1 MNGFDIK
8 DVINGSESYWN
19 ENGKYLEKKE
29 KPKVYF
35 LGGQSGAGKSN
46 LKKII
51 EQINKKNLVI
61 DVDEFRKYH
70 PNYFELYKKYGKDS
84 AKYTHDFASAV
95 ADELVKKSIE
105 NKVDVIIDGT
115 LKSLKT
121 PKERAEE
128 YKNSG
133 YSLEINTVVV
143 KPEKSFLSNLM
154 RYEELIEEKKV
165 PRLAPK
171 EIHDECVK
179 NFPTTISELYKTK
192 MFNNIKLYDREKNC
206 IYDMSKTP
214 NIDPKNI
221 IEKEFTREWKKEEYI
236 EYLNQWEK
244 LIDKMKNRNAE
255 DIEIKIALSEKDK
268 LIKNIRIENP
278 EIIKTFKTETIEK
291 ENPWSKKI
299 EKDKSKSKGLGR

>member
-1 MNGFDIK
+1 MDEFSFK

-19 ENGKYLEKKE
+19 EKGKNLENKE
-29 KPKVYF
+29 NPKVYF
-35 LGGQSGAGKSN
+35 LGGQSGAGKSK
-46 LKKII
+46 LKDRIGK
-51 EQINKKNLVI
+51 NNLVI

-84 AKYTHDFASAV
+84 AKYTHNFASAV
-95 ADELVKKSIE
+95 ADELVKKSME
-105 NKVDVIIDGT
+105 KKVDVIIDGT
-115 LKSLKT
+115 LKSFKT

-128 YKNSG
+128 YKKNG

-154 RYEELIEEKKV
+154 RYEELIEEKKI

-179 NFPTTISELYKTK
+179 NFPVTVSELYKTK
-192 MFNNIKLYDREKNC
+192 LFDNIKLYNRENEC
-206 IYDMSKTP
+206 VYDMSKTP
-214 NIDPKNI
+214 NIDPKSI

-244 LIDKMKNRNAE
+244 LIGKMKDRNAE
-255 DIEIKIALSEKDK
+255 DIEIKIALAEKEK
-268 LIKNIRIENP
+268 LIKNIRIESP
-278 EIIKTFKTETIEK
+278 EINKTSEK

-299 EKDKSKSKGLGR
+299 EKDKSKGLGRS

>member
-1 MNGFDIK
+1 MDDFSFK

-19 ENGKYLEKKE
+19 EKGKNLESKE
-29 KPKVYF
+29 NPKVYF
-35 LGGQSGAGKSN
+35 LGGQSGAGKSK
-46 LKKII
+46 LKDRIGK
-51 EQINKKNLVI
+51 NNLVI

-84 AKYTHDFASAV
+84 AKYTHNFASAV
-95 ADELVKKSIE
+95 ADELVKKSME
-105 NKVDVIIDGT
+105 KKVDVIIDGT

-128 YKNSG
+128 YKKNG

-154 RYEELIEEKKV
+154 RYEELIEEKKI

-179 NFPTTISELYKTK
+179 NFPVTVSELYKTK
-192 MFNNIKLYDREKNC
+192 LFDNIKLYNRENEC
-206 IYDMSKTP
+206 VYDMSKTP
-214 NIDPKNI
+214 NIDPKSI

-244 LIDKMKNRNAE
+244 LIGKMKDRNAE
-255 DIEIKIALSEKDK
+255 DIEIKIALAEKEK

-278 EIIKTFKTETIEK
+278 EIKKTNEK

-299 EKDKSKSKGLGR
+299 EKDKSKGLGRS

>member
-1 MNGFDIK
+1 MDDFSFK

-19 ENGKYLEKKE
+19 EKGKNLESKE
-29 KPKVYF
+29 NPKVYF
-35 LGGQSGAGKSN
+35 LGGQSGAGKSK
-46 LKKII
+46 LKDRIGK
-51 EQINKKNLVI
+51 NNLVI

-84 AKYTHDFASAV
+84 AKYTHNFASAV
-95 ADELVKKSIE
+95 ADELVKKSME
-105 NKVDVIIDGT
+105 KKVDVIVDGT

-128 YKNSG
+128 YKKNG

-154 RYEELIEEKKV
+154 RYEELIEEKKI

-179 NFPTTISELYKTK
+179 NFPVTVSELYKTK
-192 MFNNIKLYDREKNC
+192 LFDNIKLYNRENEC
-206 IYDMSKTP
+206 VYDMSKTP
-214 NIDPKNI
+214 NIDPKSI

-244 LIDKMKNRNAE
+244 LIGKMKDRNAE
-255 DIEIKIALSEKDK
+255 DIEIKIALAEKEK

-278 EIIKTFKTETIEK
+278 EIKKTNEK

-299 EKDKSKSKGLGR
+299 EKDKSKGLGRS

>member
-1 MNGFDIK
+1 MDDFSFK

-19 ENGKYLEKKE
+19 EKGKNLESKE
-29 KPKVYF
+29 NPKVYF
-35 LGGQSGAGKSN
+35 LGGQSGAGKSK
-46 LKKII
+46 LKDRIGK
-51 EQINKKNLVI
+51 NNLVI

-84 AKYTHDFASAV
+84 AKYTHNFASAV
-95 ADELVKKSIE
+95 ADELVKKSME
-105 NKVDVIIDGT
+105 KKVDVIVDGT

-128 YKNSG
+128 YKKNG

-154 RYEELIEEKKV
+154 RYEELIEEKKI

-179 NFPTTISELYKTK
+179 NFPVTVSELYKTK
-192 MFNNIKLYDREKNC
+192 LFDDIKLYNRENEC
-206 IYDMSKTP
+206 VYDMSKTP
-214 NIDPKNI
+214 NIDPKSI

-244 LIDKMKNRNAE
+244 LIGKMKDRNAE
-255 DIEIKIALSEKDK
+255 DIEIKIALAEKEK

-278 EIIKTFKTETIEK
+278 EIKKTNEK

-299 EKDKSKSKGLGR
+299 EKDKSKGLGRS

>member
-1 MNGFDIK
+1 MDEFSFK
-8 DVINGSESYWN
+8 DVINGSENYWN
-19 ENGKYLEKKE
+19 EKGKKLESKE
-29 KPKVYF
+29 NPKVYF
-35 LGGQSGAGKSN
+35 LGGQSGAGKSK
-46 LKKII
+46 LKDRIGK
-51 EQINKKNLVI
+51 ENLVI

-70 PNYFELYKKYGKDS
+70 PNYFGLYKKYGKES
-84 AKYTHDFASAV
+84 AKYTHNFASAV

-105 NKVDVIIDGT
+105 NKVDVIVDGT
-115 LKSLKT
+115 LKSIKT

-128 YKNSG
+128 YKKNG

-154 RYEELIEEKKV
+154 RYEELIEEKKI

-179 NFPTTISELYKTK
+179 NFPVTVSELYKTK
-192 MFNNIKLYDREKNC
+192 LFDSIKLYNRENEC

-214 NIDPKNI
+214 NIDPKSF

-244 LIDKMKNRNAE
+244 LISKMTSRNAE
-255 DIEIKIALSEKDK
+255 DIEIEIALNEKEN
-268 LIKNIRIENP
+268 LIKNITIESP
-278 EIIKTFKTETIEK
+278 EINKKLKKEPGEK
-291 ENPWSKKI
+291 EKIIDKKRKSKKT
-299 EKDKSKSKGLGR
+299 KSKELER